1 MICIF
6 LFQMSKESLSPRSQ
20 SASSDSDPL
29 ARGPIA
35 GNLSDLSPS
44 GLTSPDTPPV
54 KKRYVYINYKDA

>member
-1 MICIF
+1 
-6 LFQMSKESLSPRSQ
+6 MSKESLSPRSQ